1 MITPNGTTYSYRYD
15 NRNRCI
21 YKHLPGSEPIYLVY
35 DNADRLIF
43 SQDGEQRAQGKWRFH
58 IPDSLGRECIT
69 GFCTNVIDYTAR
81 PFNHTII
88 TATRTN
94 NMNSPF
100 RGYIVNGINLSNP
113 DVWLVNYYDN
123 YSFLDNSIMP
133 ERALGYEDTS
143 DYGQRYVHSAQG
155 LQTGRYASGNGSSPT
170 RTAYYYDD
178 RGRVVQSLELS
189 LVNQKEYRA
198 YDFSGQM
205 LKRKFSQ
212 TKYGGNGWINE
223 YYTYAYDHAGRLTK
237 ITHQLD
243 DGKVVTL
250 SENTYDELG
259 RLKTTKANDRQDLQ
273 LTYTYNI
280 RDWVTGITGTH
291 FKEHLYYNTAL
302 TDHAVPAWNGNIA
315 TVVYD
320 DYMGFDYTYDYAD
333 RLTKADNWMLD
344 NGQRGLYSSAYEYD
358 KNGNMTAMVRLED
371 DNTEDF
377 SLTLRGNQMYA
388 AYETQETTDSGYG
401 RNLWYDHGLE
411 VDDYYRPF
419 YNQFQDYR
427 TNSSDV
433 FLYNRNGALIKD
445 PYKGDSLIYDLSGR
459 LTRIDVPAVIGLIRY
474 SYDGTGRKVRA
485 DYQWHNGLSFN
496 PAENTGV
503 DYGTTRPNSRVTY
516 NYFDNK
522 VYDDRTLKQIL
533 LPNGYIS
540 DGKYYF
546 YMRDHLGNNCVVQDE
561 DGQVVQRTYYHPYG
575 KPIGNSEG
583 QGMPVQPYKYG
594 GKELESLVGLTR
606 YDFGARQLDY
616 TYNCFTTRDPLEEQY
631 YTWSPYVYCGGN
643 PIKYI
648 DPDGREKKI
657 YLNTKRQY
665 AELQPEDPYRLH
677 IYSHGRREDGTLV
690 FEIPNALPKDF
701 TDPDKLHY
709 WLYTDDVSEMW
720 VDYINSGKNNP
731 LEIVLHACYSSK
743 MAQKISKRFPNTI
756 VTGTSDKLFVVD
768 KVEFGPYR
776 NYPFFRGY
784 WITYIDG
791 IEVMRFKAGYPP
803 PYPQENSTD
812 SSLVLDEEYEKNIW
826 SDMFLEFSIWVK
838 AGLEKLRLN
847 SN

>member
-1 MITPNGTTYSYRYD
+1 MSGNELVNNGSYESNQLYVTQTTDEDGHEAYEFKDKAGRIVLSRKMNGVFFDTYYVYDDFGNLRFVITPNGTTYSYRYD

-21 YKHLPGSEPIYLVY
+21 YKHLPGSEPVYLVY

-43 SQDGEQRAQGKWRFH
+43 SQDGEQRAQGKWRFY

-123 YSFLDNSIMP
+123 YDFLDNSIMP

-223 YYTYAYDHAGRLTK
+223 YYTYSYDHAGRLTK

-243 DGKVVTL
+243 DRKVVTL

-445 PYKGDSLIYDLSGR
+445 PYKGDSLVYDLSGR
-459 LTRIDVPAVIGLIRY
+459 LTRIDVPAVIGSIRY

-485 DYQWHNGLSFN
+485 DYQ
-496 PAENTGV
+496 
-503 DYGTTRPNSRVTY
+503 
-516 NYFDNK
+516 
-522 VYDDRTLKQIL
+522 
-533 LPNGYIS
+533 
-540 DGKYYF
+540 
-546 YMRDHLGNNCVVQDE
+546 
-561 DGQVVQRTYYHPYG
+561 
-575 KPIGNSEG
+575 
-583 QGMPVQPYKYG
+583 
-594 GKELESLVGLTR
+594 
-606 YDFGARQLDY
+606 
-616 TYNCFTTRDPLEEQY
+616 
-631 YTWSPYVYCGGN
+631 
-643 PIKYI
+643 
-648 DPDGREKKI
+648 
-657 YLNTKRQY
+657 
-665 AELQPEDPYRLH
+665 
-677 IYSHGRREDGTLV
+677 
-690 FEIPNALPKDF
+690 
-701 TDPDKLHY
+701 
-709 WLYTDDVSEMW
+709 
-720 VDYINSGKNNP
+720 
-731 LEIVLHACYSSK
+731 
-743 MAQKISKRFPNTI
+743 
-756 VTGTSDKLFVVD
+756 
-768 KVEFGPYR
+768 
-776 NYPFFRGY
+776 
-784 WITYIDG
+784 
-791 IEVMRFKAGYPP
+791 
-803 PYPQENSTD
+803 
-812 SSLVLDEEYEKNIW
+812 
-826 SDMFLEFSIWVK
+826 
-838 AGLEKLRLN
+838 
-847 SN
+847 